1 MIAITVLLIV
11 LIAMVMIKVATVMLI
26 LSHIFLPCNV
36 NTPDRPWLSNSGS
49 IRSGVHSSS
58 I

>member
-11 LIAMVMIKVATVMLI
+11 LITMVMIKVATVMLI
-26 LSHIFLPCNV
+26 LSHMLLPCNV
-36 NTPDRPWLSNSGS
+36 NTADRPWLSNSGS
-49 IRSGVHSSS
+49 IRSWVHSSS